1 MSRLSKLFSVLLVSV
16 SLLGAAAPAS
26 AADDVIVQLDWVV
39 RGNHAMF
46 FVARDKGMFAKQGIN
61 VTAIRKGTGSVD
73 ALRMVANGSAQFG
86 FGDLSTLLVART
98 QGVSNTALVAVN
110 QKSPLAMVSV
120 KARKPLNSAKDLKG
134 MNVGVHPA
142 GSTYVFLKA
151 FLSKNGMSL
160 ADIKQSTVAP
170 PYENYLVMG
179 RVDAVPGYID
189 AEVPLLEEKTGGPGS
204 LSILQA
210 ADHGLNVY
218 GSGMFTSDKMIAANP
233 QLVQRFVNA
242 YTEAF
247 GYVVAHPDEA
257 VAAIVKAN
265 PEYKGQEKI
274 LAEQLDADF
283 KHTMYSGD
291 TAANGMGWIEG
302 KRWGDMFDVLQKEG
316 SIDASAKASGGF
328 DMKFLTAAKPLRK

>member
-1 MSRLSKLFSVLLVSV
+1 MSKLFSGLLVSV

-26 AADDVIVQLDWVV
+26 AADDVIVQLDWIV

-98 QGVSNTALVAVN
+98 QGAANSALVAVN

-120 KARKPLNSAKDLKG
+120 KSRKPLASAKDLKG
-134 MNVGVHPA
+134 LNVGVHPA

-160 ADIKQSTVAP
+160 ADIRQSTVAP

-218 GSGMFTSDKMIAANP
+218 GSGVFASDKMIGANP

-242 YTEAF
+242 YMEAF
-247 GYVVAHPDEA
+247 AYVIAHPDEA
-257 VAAIVKAN
+257 VATIVKAN
-265 PEYKGQEKI
+265 PSTRGRKRSSPSNSTPISSTRCIRPTRRPTESAGSMRSVGARCSTFSEKR
-274 LAEQLDADF
+274 APSMRTR
-283 KHTMYSGD
+283 KP
-291 TAANGMGWIEG
+291 AA
-302 KRWGDMFDVLQKEG
+302 
-316 SIDASAKASGGF
+316 ASTCSS
-328 DMKFLTAAKPLRK
+328 

>member
-1 MSRLSKLFSVLLVSV
+1 MSRLSKLFSVLLVSM

-98 QGVSNTALVAVN
+98 QGASNTALVAVN

-120 KARKPLNSAKDLKG
+120 KARRPLNSAKDLKG

-218 GSGMFTSDKMIAANP
+218 GSGMFTSDKMIAANS

-247 GYVVAHPDEA
+247 AYVVAHPDEA

-291 TAANGMGWIEG
+291 TATNGIGWIDG
-302 KRWGDMFDVLQKEG
+302 KRWGEMFDVLQKEG